1 MENVFQERLQKAMK
15 DKDVKATD
23 ICHATGFSSAL
34 ISQYMTGKIKP
45 RNDKAYVIAK
55 YLGVDPGWLMGWKD
69 DKDIYDDK
77 NKEEEQRIIVSY
89 RKASPEIKK
98 AIKLMLGIEK

>member
-1 MENVFQERLQKAMK
+1 MENIFQERLQKAMK
-15 DKDVKATD
+15 EKDVKAAD
-23 ICHATGFSSAL
+23 LCHATGFSSAL

-69 DKDIYDDK
+69 DKDVNDDN
-77 NKEEEQRIIVSY
+77 NKEEERMILVAY
-89 RKASPEIKK
+89 RKASPEIQK